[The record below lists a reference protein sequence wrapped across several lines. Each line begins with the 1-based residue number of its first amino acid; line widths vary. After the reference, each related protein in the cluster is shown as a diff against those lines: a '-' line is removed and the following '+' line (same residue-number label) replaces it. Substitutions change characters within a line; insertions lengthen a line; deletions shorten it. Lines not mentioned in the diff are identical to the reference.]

1 MKKIVLSLV
10 TLCIFSFSFAQ
21 STDYVRPSAIG
32 ISFFFNDFNTAQRIR
47 TSSLSKVISNK
58 EFAKLNEMDPG
69 IAISYFK
76 GLKNHIDF
84 AATLGGSFVN
94 YPTHTSNSGSSE
106 LLLEADASFQ
116 FKLTT
121 ERFLLQPYFSA
132 GVGAYKYKV
141 YYGAFVPVGLGLK
154 LNLFDEAAIFVNSQ
168 YRIPTNTTSGS
179 YHFFHNIGIAGI
191 IGKKKEEP
199 VKAVEIPQAKDT
211 DGDGIIDDNDK
222 CPDVPGVE
230 KYEGCPVPDTDKDGI
245 NDDEDK
251 CPTEPGIAKYNGCP
265 IPDADG
271 DGVNDEEDKCPS
283 VAGVARYEGCPV
295 PDFDGDGVND
305 EEDKCPQVAG
315 IAANKG
321 CPAIEEAVIE
331 KVNYAAQN
339 ILFVTGKYTL
349 QSSSNKGLDEVA
361 KLLNESPDLKIT
373 IAGHT
378 DNVGDEA
385 RNQTL
390 SENRANTVKQ
400 YFIKKGINESRITAN
415 GFGEGQP
422 IADNKTAAGRT
433 KNRRV
438 ELTIGY

>member
-1 MKKIVLSLV
+1 MKKIILSLI
-10 TLCIFSFSFAQ
+10 TLCIAYSGITQ
-21 STDYVRPSAIG
+21 SNGYVRPSAIG
-32 ISFFFNDFNTAQRIR
+32 ISFYFNDFSTAQQIR
-47 TSSLSKVISNK
+47 NSSLSKVLSNK
-58 EFAKLNEMDPG
+58 EWAKLNEMDPG

-94 YPTHTSNSGSSE
+94 YPTQNSNSNSSE

-141 YYGAFVPVGLGLK
+141 YYGGFVPVGVGLK
-154 LNLFDEAAIFVNSQ
+154 LNLFNEAAIFVNSQ
-168 YRIPTNTTSGS
+168 YRIPTNTTSGA
-179 YHFFHNIGIAGI
+179 YHFFHNLGIAGI
-191 IGKKKEEP
+191 IGKKMEEP
-199 VKAVEIPQAKDT
+199 LKTVEIPQAKDT

-230 KYEGCPVPDTDKDGI
+230 KYEGCPIPDTDNDGI

-251 CPTEPGIAKYNGCP
+251 CPTVPGIAKYEGCP
-265 IPDADG
+265 IPDTDG

-315 IAANKG
+315 SIANKG
-321 CPAIEEAVIE
+321 CPEIEDAVIQ

-361 KLLNESPDLKIT
+361 KVLEQSPDLMIT
-373 IAGHT
+373 ISGHT
-378 DNVGDEA
+378 DNVGEEA
-385 RNQTL
+385 MNQTL
-390 SENRANTVKQ
+390 SENRANTVRQ
-400 YFIKKGINESRITAN
+400 YFIKKGISENRISAN
-415 GFGEGQP
+415 GFGELQP